1 MRLAEGETGMEASS
15 DKREFFRVSTQVR
28 VGSRVAR
35 PEEIESLAADIVHR
49 EPSPPARI
57 DPELAQWI
65 GRIERKL
72 DVILSRLGAA
82 SEAGVLPGGEELI
95 TLSGGGLLLPP
106 QAKPYRH
113 GETLLVELSLPETPM
128 RRIRA
133 LCSVTRDVP
142 EHEPIPVTFSCIHE
156 SDRDAIIRHCLAVQR
171 SELRRASLK
180 SKAE

>member
-1 MRLAEGETGMEASS
+1 MEATAGS
-15 DKREFFRVSTQVR
+15 DKREYFRVSTQLR
-28 VGSRVAR
+28 VGLRAVAR
-35 PEEIESLAADIVHR
+35 EEVAALAADIVHR

-82 SEAGVLPGGEELI
+82 PEGGILPGGEELI

-106 QAKPYRH
+106 QRKPLAR
-113 GETLLVELSLPETPM
+113 GTTVLVELSLPETPS

-133 LCSVTRDVP
+133 LCTVARDIP
-142 EHEPIPVTFSCIHE
+142 EDEPLPLTFSCIHE

-180 SKAE
+180 PQAG